1 MTDFGSATRAE
12 SRRQGMVL
20 ILVIILL
27 GLVTALVVQSQ
38 LSARAALRS
47 AEHRLRTARLRAAL
61 TDAARSAL
69 ARIADDRTEWDHYE
83 EPWALA
89 REITTP
95 DGVSLWIK
103 PVDENAFFDLN
114 NLYVESASQA
124 IRPAQEIVM
133 DLLTLCSDFT
143 PITRVQALVDWI
155 DPDSD
160 GFREAAFYAE
170 KDPPYE
176 PPNTWLST
184 RAELPLVEGFSRDY
198 FRRRGRRDTDN
209 PFDSDVLDCVTVIPD
224 RRSSPV
230 PVNVN
235 TASRAVLLGVA
246 GLEYEQWV
254 QYILVLREEGPL
266 VSLDSVFAAAPEE
279 LESFV
284 RPYLGV
290 SSAYFRLEIRGYLEG
305 LSRELFVLARRR
317 SDGDM
322 EILRWVFSKGGRE
335 Q

>member
-1 MTDFGSATRAE
+1 
-12 SRRQGMVL
+12 MVL

-47 AEHRLRTARLRAAL
+47 AEHQLRAARLRAAL
-61 TDAARSAL
+61 TDAARLAL
-69 ARIADDRTEWDHYE
+69 ERIADDKTEWDHPD
-83 EPWALA
+83 EPWAQA
-89 REITTP
+89 REISTP

-114 NLYVESASQA
+114 NLYMESASQTM
-124 IRPAQEIVM
+124 RPAQEIVM

-155 DPDSD
+155 DPDSE

-198 FRRRGRRDTDN
+198 LRRRGRQDIKN
-209 PFDSDVLDCVTVIPD
+209 PFEADVLDCVTVIPD
-224 RRSSPV
+224 RRSSPI

-235 TASRAVLLGVA
+235 TAPRAVLLGVA

-279 LESFV
+279 LESLV
-284 RPYLGV
+284 RPYLGI
-290 SSAYFRLEIRGYLEG
+290 SSAYFRVEVRGYLEG

-317 SDGDM
+317 SEGDV
-322 EILRWVFSKGGRE
+322 EVLRWVFSKEDRE
-335 Q
+335 S